1 MTRVSAAAQR
11 RQAKATRKGGRKD
24 PTPRHID
31 GGANWTKLRDPDET
45 RRYVLAYEG
54 DTETGAEYYRD
65 LGYVEEVATEK
76 GVRFGAG
83 RVTAKTGQPL
93 RMKGHILMS
102 IARKEYDDIIAHG
115 EDGNTGQSLA
125 DETEERFSRPSAVTA
140 AAAAAGLRNEGSG
153 LTIED

>member
-24 PTPRHID
+24 PKPRHID
-31 GGANWTKLRDPDET
+31 GGANWTKLRDQDET

-65 LGYVEEVATEK
+65 LGYVEEIATEK

-83 RVTAKTGQPL
+83 RVTAKAGQPL

-102 IARKEYDDIIAHG
+102 IAREEYDDIVENG
-115 EDGNTGQSLA
+115 EDGQTGQSLA
-125 DETEERFSRPSAVTA
+125 DATEERFGQAISASA
-140 AAAAAGLRNEGSG
+140 AAKGAGLRVEGSG